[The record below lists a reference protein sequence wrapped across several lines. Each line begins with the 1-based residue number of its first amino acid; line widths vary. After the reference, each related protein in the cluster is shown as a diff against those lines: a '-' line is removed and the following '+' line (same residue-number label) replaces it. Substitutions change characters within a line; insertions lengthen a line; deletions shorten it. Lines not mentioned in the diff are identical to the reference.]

1 MKDETFKCNEFGS
14 ALSKV
19 EGLEPDEIF
28 ITVRDKIKL
37 SSEERLTLKDINA
50 IAAMVSEE
58 NDFGLIL
65 YYGG

>member
-19 EGLEPDEIF
+19 KGLEPDEIF

-50 IAAMVSEE
+50 IATMVFEE
-58 NDFGLIL
+58 NDFGLML